1 MRKSAHDTGAG
12 GAARVLVS
20 TAIELVYSTLLAP
33 AMMLFQ
39 SNFVVKTLLGGNIG
53 WSVQNRDDGGI
64 PWAMAFRAHLGH
76 MLLGLLVGLLAF
88 AIDPDLL
95 MWLSPLVA
103 GLVLA
108 VPLAQFSSRRDFGAR
123 VHEQFAH
130 SASHRG
136 TRLRS
141 AEFW

>member
-1 MRKSAHDTGAG
+1 MLALGFLLVPRLLGVVLVLADGKARRGAG

-39 SNFVVKTLLGGNIG
+39 SNFVAKTLLGGNIG

-76 MLLGLLVGLLAF
+76 MLLGVLVGMLAF

-95 MWLSPLVA
+95 MWLSP
-103 GLVLA
+103 
-108 VPLAQFSSRRDFGAR
+108 RR
-123 VHEQFAH
+123 
-130 SASHRG
+130 
-136 TRLRS
+136 
-141 AEFW
+141 